1 MARLPQPGSDDGKW
15 GAILNDFLSQA
26 HTSEGALKPDIVTKD
41 VLAPHAVDAT
51 ALGPTSGTD
60 GQVLTR
66 DSSKVTGIDWQTPS
80 GGGSVTSVAGKTG
93 VVTLVKGDV
102 GLGSVDN
109 TSDAG
114 KPVSSATQTALDA
127 KVSTNLGGQETVS
140 VNNAATGSVALNL
153 ANGNIFSLRLTGN
166 VTSLSISGAVNNRG
180 CSCTLY
186 LTQDATGGRTMTW
199 PASFKWSGGV
209 PTLSTAANAV
219 DIVVCESI
227 DGGTTWFASL
237 VGKAFN

>member
-15 GAILNDFLSQA
+15 GTILNDFLSQA
-26 HTSEGALKPDIVTKD
+26 HTPSGTLKPGIVTKD
-41 VLAPHAVDAT
+41 I
-51 ALGPTSGTD
+51 LGPTAGTD
-60 GQVLTR
+60 GQVLTL
-66 DSSKVTGIDWQTPS
+66 DSSKTTGIDWQTPAA
-80 GGGSVTSVAGKTG
+80 GGSVTSVAGKTG
-93 VVTLVKGDV
+93 AVTLVKGDV
-102 GLGSVDN
+102 GLGNVDN
-109 TSDAG
+109 TSDTN
-114 KPVSSATQTALDA
+114 KPISSAAQAALDA

-140 VNNAATGSVALNL
+140 VNNAASGSVVLNL

-166 VTSLSISGAVNNRG
+166 ITSLGISGAVNNRG

-186 LTQDATGGRTMTW
+186 LTQDGTGGRTMTW

-209 PTLSTAANAV
+209 PTLSTAANAT

-227 DGGTTWFASL
+227 DGGATWFASL